1 MAIQKFRTFAEA
13 EKALWE
19 FHPDEAYYRRVA
31 ALWAAARRL
40 CPPPP
45 VQRGIY
51 RLRTFSDHPSGRP
64 QSPIPADIKA
74 HRADTES

>member
-1 MAIQKFRTFAEA
+1 MAVQKFRTFAEA

-40 CPPPP
+40 CTPPAVRP
-45 VQRGIY
+45 GIY
-51 RLRTFSDHPSGRP
+51 RLRTF
-64 QSPIPADIKA
+64 AKA
-74 HRADTES
+74 GKMKEKSIVEKSK

>member
-1 MAIQKFRTFAEA
+1 MAVQRFRTFEDAEM
-13 EKALWE
+13 ALWE

-45 VQRGIY
+45 VRPGIF
-51 RLRTFSDHPSGRP
+51 RLRNFAEAVEMKREDGRKY
-64 QSPIPADIKA
+64 KA
-74 HRADTES
+74 